1 MDGGGIFLSYRRD
14 DTAGEAGRLAEH
26 LARRFGQDRVFIDI
40 DTIAPGT
47 DFTTE
52 LERALVGTTVVLVII
67 GRRWLTAADAQGRRR
82 LDVSDDFVRREILT
96 ALQRGTRL
104 IPVLVQNATMP
115 TAADLPDALG
125 PLASRQAMAI
135 QHEEFGADAQR
146 LADAIAP
153 LLEPSGT
160 RPETEPCR
168 GRSDRGRGVAR
179 RWSSWGGAGNG
190 PRLRPRQRREP
201 PNRRRPLGRHAS
213 RKWMTSCVWRMR
225 SANEDNCRTRLTTL
239 ERAVSL
245 DADTSRA
252 KALEEDVAM
261 QWIRDLAV
269 ESGQRFAD
277 AMKTPLGRPR
287 PCRAVCQRPAAGRPP
302 RAPRLGHVPALAR
315 RRAIPRPD
323 RRPIAKPWP
332 SIRRTPMRTRCSG
345 TGPSRTT
352 IVPTTSNRHGV
363 SFARPSTPGAQRTS
377 VRGLQLS
384 ALRNVGSVDNRLET
398 IRVLDEMRRRD
409 ERLRPRDVSDA
420 WSIYYFA
427 LSDSG
432 ALTSAALLAVL
443 PPTEHLLTLRWAFDE
458 YARSEK
464 SRLLQMRYYT
474 ARLRAEAGNVMA
486 ARDALQALRTDLD
499 SSPGSLRDAV
509 DRALKAL
516 PARPRQQPRLPPR
529 RLSIERSSLDPSPST
544 VVLFPQRLPGCEPL
558 FSWLAHL
565 LVTGLRPFRRACR
578 GAARRKPM
586 LQHIRTPDTS
596 SRVGRFALVG
606 LGGLVIQ
613 MIVLDLLTRVAALD
627 YRAATVLAVEAAVLH
642 NFVWHERWTWRVPKG
657 AGSRL
662 TRAVRFHST
671 TAVLSIVGN
680 VVLMSLFVEALG
692 WPVLLGES
700 RRRGDS
706 GHREL
711 SRGRPLG
718 ISRMQVRDFSWPDHP
733 GRTSHRVAAMP
744 ESPLRRGRSLADD
757 RWTRLRRSSNRNRR
771 GLDPLRGDDR
781 AAYRCRT
788 RRRTPLPRDGF
799 RDRSRSQRI
808 GAGCRTDTR

>member
-125 PLASRQAMAI
+125 PLASRQAIAI
-135 QHEEFGADAQR
+135 QHEEFGADTQR

-153 LLEPSGT
+153 LLERNGT
-160 RPETEPCR
+160 RPR
-168 GRSDRGRGVAR
+168 LSRAVVAAIAGVALLAVVLLGW
-179 RWSSWGGAGNG
+179 RWQQSTTAAEATA
-190 PRLRPRQRREP
+190 RAAEQAEATRQARQQQVDDLVRVADAQRE
-201 PNRRRPLGRHAS
+201 RGQLSDAL
-213 RKWMTSCVWRMR
+213 M
-225 SANEDNCRTRLTTL
+225 TL

-261 QWIRDLAV
+261 QWIRSLAV

-277 AMKTPLGRPR
+277 AMKTPLAVLDRAAPFASGPR
-287 PCRAVCQRPAAGRPP
+287 QGDLLAHLGWATYLRWRDGERSLDPPATYRKALAVDPTNPYANAM
-302 RAPRLGHVPALAR
+302 LGHWTISHDDRPNDLEQAR
-315 RRAIPRPD
+315 RLFRTAIDSGRATD
-323 RRPIAKPWP
+323 
-332 SIRRTPMRTRCSG
+332 
-345 TGPSRTT
+345 
-352 IVPTTSNRHGV
+352 V
-363 SFARPSTPGAQRTS
+363 

-398 IRVLDEMRRRD
+398 IRVIDEMRRRD

-458 YARSEK
+458 YARSEQ

-474 ARLRAEAGNVMA
+474 ARLRAEAGDVMA

-516 PARPRQQPRLPPR
+516 APRPRP
-529 RLSIERSSLDPSPST
+529 
-544 VVLFPQRLPGCEPL
+544 
-558 FSWLAHL
+558 
-565 LVTGLRPFRRACR
+565 
-578 GAARRKPM
+578 
-586 LQHIRTPDTS
+586 
-596 SRVGRFALVG
+596 
-606 LGGLVIQ
+606 
-613 MIVLDLLTRVAALD
+613 
-627 YRAATVLAVEAAVLH
+627 
-642 NFVWHERWTWRVPKG
+642 
-657 AGSRL
+657 
-662 TRAVRFHST
+662 
-671 TAVLSIVGN
+671 
-680 VVLMSLFVEALG
+680 
-692 WPVLLGES
+692 
-700 RRRGDS
+700 
-706 GHREL
+706 
-711 SRGRPLG
+711 
-718 ISRMQVRDFSWPDHP
+718 
-733 GRTSHRVAAMP
+733 
-744 ESPLRRGRSLADD
+744 
-757 RWTRLRRSSNRNRR
+757 
-771 GLDPLRGDDR
+771 
-781 AAYRCRT
+781 
-788 RRRTPLPRDGF
+788 
-799 RDRSRSQRI
+799 
-808 GAGCRTDTR
+808 